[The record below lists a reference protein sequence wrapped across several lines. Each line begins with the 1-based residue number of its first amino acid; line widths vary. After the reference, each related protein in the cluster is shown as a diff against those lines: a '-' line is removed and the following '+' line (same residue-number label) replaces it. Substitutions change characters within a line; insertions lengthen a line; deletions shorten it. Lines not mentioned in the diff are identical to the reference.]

1 MPVVGAEATRAH
13 PVLRNAVLPSTT
25 GTLSLVNLLANSRP
39 KGRPPGF
46 ANRRNEKPGGRHTE
60 DSALYPNKG
69 TPVVRVGFAA
79 VQRIELERGDNNQS
93 WVRGVNMR
101 HLSLLSG
108 IGLIVAAL
116 GIGLAYADRVNWD
129 TADRVMPGC
138 RELVARNTGNAFNR
152 GQCLG
157 LAKIL
162 FEYAS
167 NICPPDEIQND
178 QIVGAIVQYIDSD
191 PARLKEN
198 FNVMAIEAMRKAWPC
213 KR

>member
-1 MPVVGAEATRAH
+1 MCVGTD
-13 PVLRNAVLPSTT
+13 L
-25 GTLSLVNLLANSRP
+25 
-39 KGRPPGF
+39 
-46 ANRRNEKPGGRHTE
+46 
-60 DSALYPNKG
+60 
-69 TPVVRVGFAA
+69 
-79 VQRIELERGDNNQS
+79 VQRIELQRGDNNQS
-93 WVRGVNMR
+93 WVGGVTVR
-101 HLSLLSG
+101 PLSLLGG
-108 IGLIVAAL
+108 IGLIVVAVLGVGWVYAAR
-116 GIGLAYADRVNWD
+116 INRD

-138 RELVARNTGNAFNR
+138 RELVAGKTDNAFNR
-152 GQCLG
+152 GICLG

-167 NICPPDEIQND
+167 NVCPPDEIQND

>member
-1 MPVVGAEATRAH
+1 MGGGVTV
-13 PVLRNAVLPSTT
+13 
-25 GTLSLVNLLANSRP
+25 RP
-39 KGRPPGF
+39 
-46 ANRRNEKPGGRHTE
+46 
-60 DSALYPNKG
+60 
-69 TPVVRVGFAA
+69 
-79 VQRIELERGDNNQS
+79 
-93 WVRGVNMR
+93 
-101 HLSLLSG
+101 LSLLG
-108 IGLIVAAL
+108 GTGLIVAAVL
-116 GIGLAYADRVNWD
+116 GVDLVHAERINRD
-129 TADRVMPGC
+129 TADRIMPGC
-138 RELVARNTGNAFNR
+138 RELAAGRADNAFNR

-178 QIVGAIVQYIDSD
+178 QIVRAIVQYIDSD

>member
-1 MPVVGAEATRAH
+1 MGGGVTV
-13 PVLRNAVLPSTT
+13 
-25 GTLSLVNLLANSRP
+25 RP
-39 KGRPPGF
+39 
-46 ANRRNEKPGGRHTE
+46 
-60 DSALYPNKG
+60 
-69 TPVVRVGFAA
+69 
-79 VQRIELERGDNNQS
+79 
-93 WVRGVNMR
+93 
-101 HLSLLSG
+101 LSLLSG
-108 IGLIVAAL
+108 TGLIVAAVL
-116 GIGLAYADRVNWD
+116 GVDLAHAERINRD
-129 TADRVMPGC
+129 TADRVMLGC
-138 RELVARNTGNAFNR
+138 RELVAGNTGNAFNR